1 MRDHGSANRKHR
13 MRLRV
18 AARDGRNCWLC
29 DQPLL
34 SLRVVHSS
42 LDHVEPASLGG
53 RFTFANLRLAHPTCN
68 LVRGNVSAAEA
79 RRYVQLRLAGRL
91 APRDTFV
98 QTFEEALAAQ
108 KQDEDRLERL
118 PAVDGTGG

>member
-53 RFTFANLRLAHPTCN
+53 RFTFANLRLAHSTCN

-91 APRDTFV
+91 APRDAFV

-118 PAVDGTGG
+118 PATDGTGG

>member
-1 MRDHGSANRKHR
+1 MSGHGPANRKHR

-68 LVRGNVSAAEA
+68 LVRGNVPAADA
-79 RRYVQLRLAGRL
+79 RGYVQLRLAGRL
-91 APRDTFV
+91 PPRAAFV
-98 QTFEEALAAQ
+98 QTFEKALAAQ
-108 KQDEDRLERL
+108 KRDEDRLERL
-118 PAVDGTGG
+118 PATDGAEG